1 MARLRVYGDTSG
13 YLDLKVPSTANN
25 GTYDIVS
32 GIFTTVQA
40 SSTITDSKGDVR
52 EVSINN
58 SISTTP
64 FVVPAGSSGELYQLV
79 AGASVVN
86 INSAN
91 FSQGDI
97 VTIYNHTG
105 STKTITFDT
114 FSNSARIAGDTTNYS
129 GTSITLATYGI
140 ATFICPVGNRIVVNG
155 NVS

>member
-32 GIFTTVQA
+32 GIFTTVEA

-52 EVSINN
+52 KAERNL
-58 SISTTP
+58 ISSTP
-64 FVVPAGSSGELYQLV
+64 YAIPSGSSGEFFEFV
-79 AGASVVN
+79 SGASVINVN
-86 INSAN
+86 AAN
-91 FSQGDI
+91 FAEGDV
-97 VTIYNHTG
+97 VTLYNHQGT
-105 STKTITFDT
+105 TITITFDT
-114 FSNSARIAGDTTNYS
+114 WSNSARIAGDTTNYS

-140 ATFICPVGNRIVVNG
+140 ATILCTRSYRCFING

>member
-1 MARLRVYGDTSG
+1 MASLKIYGDTSG
-13 YLDLKVPSTANN
+13 FLELKVPAAANN
-25 GTYDIVS
+25 GTYNIVS

-52 EVSINN
+52 EVNRNVIN
-58 SISTTP
+58 STPYTIP
-64 FVVPAGSSGELYQLV
+64 SGSSGEIFECR
-79 AGASVVN
+79 GGSGTVN

-91 FSQGDI
+91 FSLGDI
-97 VTIYNHTG
+97 VTVYNHQG
-105 STKTITFDT
+105 STVTITFDT

-140 ATFICPVGNRIVVNG
+140 ATFICTNSGRVVVNG